1 MICPRC
7 QEENPEGRGFCIRCA
22 YPLPEER
29 QSEQV
34 PAYEPINFDLPV
46 NIQPDS
52 PLRSTQSARR
62 PIALGIVGFV
72 MGILGLLMTFYGVM
86 FLTSKD
92 TVYEL
97 FTEYAGAMAEEYEA
111 EWLAGIYGMMFG
123 SAGVIFGLL
132 AAIFGRKALR
142 RLSAEPDRYAGRGMY
157 LIALIL
163 GIVSLAACVVIFAAG
178 VKMVK

>member
-29 QSEQV
+29 KEEQA
-34 PAYEPINFDLPV
+34 PAYEPINFDLP
-46 NIQPDS
+46 IRTES
-52 PLRSTQSARR
+52 PLRSTQSSHR
-62 PIALGIVGFV
+62 PVALGIVGFV
-72 MGILGLLMTFYGVM
+72 MGILGLLMVFYGVT

-97 FTEYAGAMAEEYEA
+97 FTEYAGEMAKEYTA
-111 EWLAGIYGMMFG
+111 EWLAGVYGIMFG
-123 SAGVIFGLL
+123 FLGAVFGLL
-132 AAIFGRKALR
+132 AAIFGKVALGR
-142 RLSAEPDRYAGRGMY
+142 QSAEPERYMGRKLY

-163 GIVSLAACVVIFAAG
+163 GIASLAVCAVIFAAG
-178 VKMVK
+178 VKLV